1 MNNKF
6 KFTNKE
12 EYLAYRSAWKAEYK
26 ELSQTIR
33 ERKWLHGKYSTIANK
48 AKLEVGMDYQNI
60 NKYFNY
66 IKMLSD
72 EDKTYSE
79 IRAKQNWRISK
90 EKLSATA
97 TKMLEELKLAKIEA
111 NRQYLEQKQS
121 LQAVSV

>member
-1 MNNKF
+1 MEF
-6 KFTNKE
+6 TFTNKE

-26 ELSQTIR
+26 ALSQTIR
-33 ERKWLHGKYSTIANK
+33 ERKWLQSRFSTIANK
-48 AKLEVGMDYQNI
+48 ANLEIGMDYPNI
-60 NKYFNY
+60 NKYFDY
-66 IKMLSD
+66 IKMISD

-97 TKMLEELKLAKIEA
+97 TKILEELKLVKIEA